1 MCDPHRQATHASL
14 RKIAVMQ
21 TTCIALI
28 STHMLN
34 MKQDKRDEYTPRINN
49 NILKADQNNV

>member
-1 MCDPHRQATHASL
+1 MCDPHRQATHASH

-21 TTCIALI
+21 KTCISLI

-49 NILKADQNNV
+49 NILKANQNIV